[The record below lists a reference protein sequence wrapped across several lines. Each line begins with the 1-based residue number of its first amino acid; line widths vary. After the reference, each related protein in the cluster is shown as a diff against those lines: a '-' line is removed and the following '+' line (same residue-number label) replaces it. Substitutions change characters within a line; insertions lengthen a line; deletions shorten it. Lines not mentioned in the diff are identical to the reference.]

1 MASPGSCSVCAGS
14 CKRMLKCVGRLLVLW
29 QSHPQ
34 RVRPAHTAIASRST
48 WSRKLAGRLLGVS
61 TSTSMPSNCFSSNRI
76 APMSISVV
84 CAVGSTKRS
93 RSLSA
98 VSSPC
103 SAEPNTRTL
112 LTRWRS
118 AISRIC
124 ERWRERASEGRMVL
138 EFSYAA
144 CLLARSA
151 ASLGEVEC
159 GLGTPIILPRTGL
172 GTAHRLILQLIPV
185 F

>member
-1 MASPGSCSVCAGS
+1 MASPDSGSVCAGS
-14 CKRMLKCVGRLLVLW
+14 CKRALMCAGRQLVPW

-34 RVRPAHTAIASRST
+34 RVHPAHTTIASRST

-61 TSTSMPSNCFSSNRI
+61 TSTSMPSNCFSSNRM

-84 CAVGSTKRS
+84 CAVVSTNRS

-112 LTRWRS
+112 LTRWRN

-124 ERWRERASEGRMVL
+124 ERWRDRASEGRMVVSL
-138 EFSYAA
+138 AA
-144 CLLARSA
+144 LDVR
-151 ASLGEVEC
+151 
-159 GLGTPIILPRTGL
+159 
-172 GTAHRLILQLIPV
+172 
-185 F
+185 

>member
-1 MASPGSCSVCAGS
+1 MASPGSAPVCAGS
-14 CKRMLKCVGRLLVLW
+14 SNRVPMCAGRQLVPW

-34 RVRPAHTAIASRST
+34 RVRPAHTAIASRNT
-48 WSRKLAGRLLGVS
+48 WSRKAAGRLLGVS

-84 CAVGSTKRS
+84 CAVGSTNRS

-124 ERWRERASEGRMVL
+124 DRYRNRASDGRIAWRLAVL
-138 EFSYAA
+138 HV
-144 CLLARSA
+144 LNQI
-151 ASLGEVEC
+151 
-159 GLGTPIILPRTGL
+159 GLW
-172 GTAHRLILQLIPV
+172 RL
-185 F
+185 

>member
-1 MASPGSCSVCAGS
+1 MASPGSAPVCAGS
-14 CKRMLKCVGRLLVLW
+14 SNREPMCAGRQLVPW

-76 APMSISVV
+76 APISISVV
-84 CAVGSTKRS
+84 CAVGSTNRF

-112 LTRWRS
+112 VTRWRS

-124 ERWRERASEGRMVL
+124 ERCRDRASEGRMYWNL
-138 EFSYAA
+138 A
-144 CLLARSA
+144 CRGSE
-151 ASLGEVEC
+151 SLRIVMHYLFAVIC
-159 GLGTPIILPRTGL
+159 CR
-172 GTAHRLILQLIPV
+172 
-185 F
+185 

>member
-1 MASPGSCSVCAGS
+1 MVSPGPGSVCAGS
-14 CKRMLKCVGRLLVLW
+14 SNRVPMCAGRQLVPW

-48 WSRKLAGRLLGVS
+48 LSRKLAGRLFGVS

-93 RSLSA
+93 KSLSA
-98 VSSPC
+98 VSPPC

-124 ERWRERASEGRMVL
+124 ERWRERATEGCTACG
-138 EFSYAA
+138 FS
-144 CLLARSA
+144 
-151 ASLGEVEC
+151 
-159 GLGTPIILPRTGL
+159 
-172 GTAHRLILQLIPV
+172 GTACFWAKLASSALWINASSYKKCSH
-185 F
+185 

>member
-76 APMSISVV
+76 APMSINVV
-84 CAVGSTKRS
+84 CAVGSTNRS

-103 SAEPNTRTL
+103 SAEPKTRTQ

-124 ERWRERASEGRMVL
+124 ERWRERASEGRIEQV
-138 EFSYAA
+138 Y
-144 CLLARSA
+144 
-151 ASLGEVEC
+151 
-159 GLGTPIILPRTGL
+159 
-172 GTAHRLILQLIPV
+172 
-185 F
+185 